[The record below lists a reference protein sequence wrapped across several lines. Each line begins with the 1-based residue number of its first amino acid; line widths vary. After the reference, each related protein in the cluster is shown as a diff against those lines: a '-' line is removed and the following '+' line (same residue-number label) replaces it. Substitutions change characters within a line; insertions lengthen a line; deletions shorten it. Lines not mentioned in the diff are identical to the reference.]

1 MDLEQ
6 LQTRA
11 LEIVDHYAQLNQQ
24 ANRPQWEVA
33 EYMQAFVGDVGDLAK
48 LIMAKNNF
56 REITD
61 HDSKIAHELS
71 DCLWAILVI
80 ANKLN
85 IDLEKSFQ
93 ATMDTIETKTK
104 QQLN

>member
-11 LEIVDHYAQLNQQ
+11 LEIVNQYAQLNKH

-48 LIMAKNNF
+48 LIMAQNNF
-56 REITD
+56 RTIQD
-61 HDSKIAHELS
+61 HKQKLAHELG

-80 ANKLN
+80 AKKLN
-85 IDLEKSFQ
+85 IDLEEAFSETMKS
-93 ATMDTIETKTK
+93 IESKIN